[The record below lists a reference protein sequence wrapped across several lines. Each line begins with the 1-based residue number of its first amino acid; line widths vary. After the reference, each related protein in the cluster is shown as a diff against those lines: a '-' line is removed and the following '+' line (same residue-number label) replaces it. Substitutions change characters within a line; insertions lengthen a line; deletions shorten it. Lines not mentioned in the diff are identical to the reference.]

1 MSRIIVAIV
10 LAGTLAG
17 CVTSEGPYSR
27 SALTSVAPQRP
38 APVATN
44 RPTKATQTAHAP
56 RRQKVQV
63 AMQQRALGPL
73 MHRAENPLILGAA
86 F

>member
-1 MSRIIVAIV
+1 MSRFIAAVILVTA
-10 LAGTLAG
+10 LAG

-44 RPTKATQTAHAP
+44 RPAKATQTAHAP

-73 MHRAENPLILGAA
+73 VHRAENPLILGAA